1 MFQPQRYIEIVL
13 FYYKLYSL
21 IIWEK
26 TTFKSKELSLFH
38 REEIKILV
46 HLKDRTKAIQTSL
59 GRTIHRLRTPDEA
72 FFSKISKT
80 FGPIGQIGQIN
91 FGLLFGVFSAKLST
105 PILAL

>member
-46 HLKDRTKAIQTSL
+46 HLKDRTKAIQTFL
-59 GRTIHRLRTPDEA
+59 GRTIHRLWTPDEA
-72 FFSKISKT
+72 QIS
-80 FGPIGQIGQIN
+80 GSIGQISPKN
-91 FGLLFGVFSAKLST
+91 CWLFGLFSAKIKVS
-105 PILAL
+105 